1 MELPIL
7 AHPSMDLAK
16 NIHTTLPFG
25 TSRFW
30 HYLALILFTT
40 HGCGPRPQEDFICI
54 DDWELY
60 LPKTNEWLAVQV
72 PGDVM
77 TDLLQYG
84 RIDDP
89 YLETN
94 ERTLQWVE
102 NENWVYRTRV
112 LVSDHATESVL
123 RFEGLDT
130 YASIVVNDSLMLETD
145 NAHRAYEVALPQ
157 SDDAWNI
164 EVTLH
169 SPVAR
174 GQATLDAQ
182 PRNIPVSNEMK
193 PIGEQ
198 TSSVTRKPYY
208 HFGWDW
214 GPRLVSAGISGPVTI
229 VPAAQP
235 QASSNRIQ
243 TAIAADGMARITFEP
258 ENAWPSG
265 SWTLTHPDGN
275 QQLIGTDPS
284 GGSYTVVTPE
294 LWWPHGMGDQPL
306 YRLTWTPDS
315 PSLHSLHWNIGLRT
329 IEWVREPDAWG
340 RSFACHVNEVP
351 VQARGANVIPTDFF
365 AVRGSESESLRLQ
378 SAIDA
383 NMNMVRVWGGASY
396 PSEQFYHFC
405 DSAGL
410 LVWQDFMFACAM
422 VPSDSAYVDNIK
434 AEAEHQVKRLRH
446 RPSLALWCGNNESQK
461 AWETWGWPDL
471 FELHGADSI
480 ATEEAYAAVFHQ
492 ALPSVVE
499 RESDAF
505 YWPSSPSRDSLAEY
519 ALDSGD
525 EHAWHV
531 WFDTLDFDFFSKH
544 IGRFASEYGLQSLPD
559 AWTLSKVGIR
569 AFEDDALQFRQRSK
583 MEWLQPGL
591 DGWGMMRIYAR
602 RYAADPIAEDT
613 LHTPLERWIYLTQFT
628 QALGLREALERHR
641 TSDGKYAGSLYWQLS
656 DVWPTVSWSTV
667 DYYGRW
673 KLAHHAVQQ
682 ANKARCVQRAHG
694 RATETFVAFNDAQ
707 EALEST
713 ALQLALLNIQ
723 GDTLHAENFTV
734 DLAPFSHHFLEL
746 GEAYHTSKGIL
757 RWTWSDG
764 AGTVLDEGM
773 HLHYKPG
780 EVDWPDATIETVW
793 KGDSLVLTSDLVAL
807 GVRLQLEGVQFEEN
821 GFMLFPNE
829 PKTVRFQ
836 TTGSQNAARNALSVE
851 HFAQYQ

>member
-1 MELPIL
+1 
-7 AHPSMDLAK
+7 
-16 NIHTTLPFG
+16 
-25 TSRFW
+25 
-30 HYLALILFTT
+30 
-40 HGCGPRPQEDFICI
+40 
-54 DDWELY
+54 
-60 LPKTNEWLAVQV
+60 
-72 PGDVM
+72 M
-77 TDLLQYG
+77 TDLLQHG

-89 YLETN
+89 YVETN
-94 ERTLQWVE
+94 ERTMQWVE

-112 LVSDHATESVL
+112 LVADHAAESVL

-130 YASIVVNDSLMLETD
+130 YASIVVNDSLLLETD
-145 NAHRAYEVALPQ
+145 NAHRAYEVALPPAEV
-157 SDDAWNI
+157 AWNI
-164 EVTLH
+164 QVTLH
-169 SPVAR
+169 SPVER
-174 GQATLDAQ
+174 GQVILDLQ

-214 GPRLVSAGISGPVTI
+214 GPRLVSAGISGPVSI
-229 VPAAQP
+229 VPAEQP
-235 QASSNRIQ
+235 LASSNRIY
-243 TAIAADGMARITFEP
+243 TTMAADGMAIISFTP
-258 ENAWPSG
+258 DSAWPTG
-265 SWTLTHPDGN
+265 KWTLSHPN
-275 QQLIGTDPS
+275 GTQEAVS
-284 GGSYTVVTPE
+284 AGHNGGSCTIASPE
-294 LWWPHGMGDQPL
+294 WWWPNGMGDQPL

-329 IEWVREPDAWG
+329 IEWIREPDAWG
-340 RSFACHVNEVP
+340 RSFACHVNGVQ

-365 AVRGSESESLRLQ
+365 AVRGNKSEVSRLQ
-378 SAIDA
+378 SAVDA

-396 PSEQFYHFC
+396 PTEQFYNFC

-422 VPSDSAYVDNIK
+422 VPGDSAYEANVT

-492 ALPSVVE
+492 ALPSIVQ
-499 RESDAF
+499 RESNAF
-505 YWPSSPSRDSLAEY
+505 YWHSSPSRDPLAEN

-531 WFDTLDFDFFSKH
+531 WFDTLDFDFYSEH

-559 AWTLSKVGIR
+559 AATLSKVGVR
-569 AFEDDALQFRQRSK
+569 DFEDEALQFRQRSK

-602 RYAADPIAEDT
+602 RYAADPVADDT

-628 QALGLREALERHR
+628 QALGLRQALERHR

-673 KLAHHAVQQ
+673 KLAHHAVQK
-682 ANKARCVQRAHG
+682 ANKPRCVQRAHG
-694 RATETFVAFNDAQ
+694 RAAETLVAFNDAPN
-707 EALEST
+707 ALEGTTLSMT
-713 ALQLALLNIQ
+713 LLNVQ
-723 GDTLHAENFTV
+723 GDTLHKAVQSIDLPAFSQQVLELDENFQ
-734 DLAPFSHHFLEL
+734 ASQ
-746 GEAYHTSKGIL
+746 GIL
-757 RWTWSDG
+757 RWTWTDRDDSI
-764 AGTVLDEGM
+764 LDEGTSI
-773 HLHYKPG
+773 HFKPA
-780 EVDWPDATIETVW
+780 EIDWPDATIETTW
-793 KGDSLVLTSDLVAL
+793 KGDSLVLTSDQIAL
-807 GVRLQLEGVQFEEN
+807 GVRLQLEDGHFDGN
-821 GFMLFPNE
+821 GFTLFPNE
-829 PKTVRFQ
+829 PKAVRFHSN
-836 TTGSQNAARNALSVE
+836 GSPTSARSSLSVQ
-851 HFAQYQ
+851 HFAQFQ

>member
-1 MELPIL
+1 MHTTKNIYITLPI
-7 AHPSMDLAK
+7 
-16 NIHTTLPFG
+16 G
-25 TSRFW
+25 TARIW
-30 HYLALILFTT
+30 YCLALILFAMN
-40 HGCGPRPQEDFICI
+40 GCTPRPEVGSICI

-60 LPKTNEWLAVQV
+60 LPKTNEWLAVKV
-72 PGDVM
+72 PGDAM
-77 TDLLQYG
+77 TDLLQHG

-89 YLETN
+89 FVETN

-112 LVSDHATESVL
+112 LVSDHAMESVL

-145 NAHRAYEVALPQ
+145 NAHRMYEFVLPP
-157 SDDAWNI
+157 SDVAWNI

-169 SPVAR
+169 SPVER
-174 GQATLDAQ
+174 GQAILDAQ

-243 TAIAADGMARITFEP
+243 TAIAAEGTALITYET
-258 ENAWPSG
+258 EHDWPAG

-275 QQLIGTDPS
+275 QERIGTDRT
-284 GGSYTVVTPE
+284 GGSHTIVAPE

-306 YRLTWTPDS
+306 YRLTWIPDS
-315 PSLHSLHWNIGLRT
+315 PLLHALHWDIGLRT

-340 RSFACHVNEVP
+340 QSFACHVNGVR

-365 AVRGSESESLRLQ
+365 TVRGKESELSRLQ

-422 VPSDSAYVDNIK
+422 VPGDSAYAANVK
-434 AEAEHQVKRLRH
+434 AEAEYQVKRLRH

-492 ALPSVVE
+492 ALPLIVE
-499 RESDAF
+499 SESDAF
-505 YWPSSPSRDSLAEY
+505 YWSSSPSRDPLAEY
-519 ALDSGD
+519 ALESGD

-531 WFDTLDFDFFSKH
+531 WFDTLDFDFFSEH

-559 AWTLSKVGIR
+559 ARTLSKVGID
-569 AFEDDALQFRQRSK
+569 AFEDEALQFRQRSK

-602 RYAADPIAEDT
+602 RYAADPVANDT

-641 TSDGKYAGSLYWQLS
+641 TSDGRYAGSLYWQLS

-682 ANKARCVQRAHG
+682 ANKPRCIQRAHG
-694 RATETFVAFNDAQ
+694 RSTETLFAFNDSP

-713 ALQLALLNIQ
+713 VLQVALLNIQ
-723 GDTLHAENFTV
+723 GDTLHVEKFEV
-734 DLAPFSHHFLEL
+734 DLPAFSHEVLEL
-746 GEAYHTSKGIL
+746 GEAFNKLKGIL
-757 RWTWSDG
+757 RWMWIDDSGINLD
-764 AGTVLDEGM
+764 AGT
-773 HLHYKPG
+773 HLHAKPA

-793 KGDSLVLTSDLVAL
+793 KGDSLVLTSDSIAL
-807 GVRLQLEGVQFEEN
+807 GVRLQLEGMQFEEN
-821 GFMLFPNE
+821 GFILFPNE
-829 PKTVRFQ
+829 PKTVRFR
-836 TTGSQNAARNALSVE
+836 TNIPENAARDALSVE
-851 HFAQYQ
+851 HFAEYQ

>member
-1 MELPIL
+1 MVV
-7 AHPSMDLAK
+7 
-16 NIHTTLPFG
+16 FC
-25 TSRFW
+25 FF
-30 HYLALILFTT
+30 LALALCTIC
-40 HGCGPRPQEDFICI
+40 GCGPRPQDGSVCI

-60 LPKTNEWLAVQV
+60 LPQTNEWLSVKV

-77 TDLLQYG
+77 TDLLQHG
-84 RIDDP
+84 RIEDP
-89 YLETN
+89 YLDTN
-94 ERTLQWVE
+94 ERASQWVE
-102 NENWVYRTRV
+102 NETWVYRTRV
-112 LVSDHATESVL
+112 LVSDHEAESVL

-130 YASIVVNDSLMLETD
+130 YASIVVNDYPMLETD
-145 NAHRAYEVALPQ
+145 NSHRAYEVDLPP
-157 SDDAWNI
+157 SEVAWNI
-164 EVTLH
+164 EVILH
-169 SPVAR
+169 SPIKR
-174 GQATLDAQ
+174 GQAILDAH

-214 GPRLVSAGISGPVTI
+214 GPRLVSAGISGPVTV
-229 VPAAQP
+229 VPAEQP
-235 QASSNRIQ
+235 LASSNRIH
-243 TAIAADGMARITFEP
+243 TVMAADGMAVISFEP
-258 ENAWPSG
+258 EHDWPAG

-275 QQLIGTDPS
+275 QERIGADPT
-284 GGSYTVVTPE
+284 GGSCTVETPE
-294 LWWPHGMGDQPL
+294 WWWPNGMGDQPL
-306 YRLTWTPDS
+306 YRLTWTPAS

-340 RSFACHVNEVP
+340 QSFACHVNGVR

-365 AVRGSESESLRLQ
+365 TVRGSESELCRLQ
-378 SAIDA
+378 SAVDA

-396 PSEQFYHFC
+396 PSEQFYNFC

-422 VPSDSAYVDNIK
+422 VPGDSTYVANVK
-434 AEAEHQVKRLRH
+434 AEAAYQVKRLRH

-471 FELHGADSI
+471 FELHGPDSI

-505 YWPSSPSRDSLAEY
+505 YWPSSPSRDPLAEY
-519 ALDSGD
+519 ALESGD

-531 WFDTLDFDFFSKH
+531 WFDTLDFDFFSEH

-559 AWTLSKVGIR
+559 AWTLSKVGIG
-569 AFEDDALQFRQRSK
+569 AFEDEALQFRQRSK
-583 MEWLQPGL
+583 MEWLKPGL

-602 RYAADPIAEDT
+602 RYAADPVADDT
-613 LHTPLERWIYLTQFT
+613 VHTPLERWIYLTQFT

-641 TSDGKYAGSLYWQLS
+641 TSDGRYAGSLYWQLS

-682 ANKARCVQRAHG
+682 ANKPRCVQRAHG
-694 RATETFVAFNDAQ
+694 RSTETLFAFNDSP

-713 ALQLALLNIQ
+713 VLQVALLNNL
-723 GDTLHAENFTV
+723 GDTLHVEKFEVNLPAFYHEV
-734 DLAPFSHHFLEL
+734 LEL
-746 GEAYHTSKGIL
+746 GEAFNTPKGIL
-757 RWTWSDG
+757 RWMWIDDSGIILD
-764 AGTVLDEGM
+764 AGT
-773 HLHYKPG
+773 HLHAKPA

-793 KGDSLVLTSDLVAL
+793 KGDSLVLTSDHIAL
-807 GVRLQLEGVQFEEN
+807 GVRLQLEGMQFEEN

-829 PKTVRFQ
+829 PKTVGFR
-836 TTGSQNAARNALSVE
+836 TTDSQNAVRKALSVE
-851 HFAQYQ
+851 HFAEYQ

>member
-1 MELPIL
+1 MHTTKNIYITLPI
-7 AHPSMDLAK
+7 
-16 NIHTTLPFG
+16 G
-25 TSRFW
+25 TARIW
-30 HYLALILFTT
+30 YCLALILFAMN
-40 HGCGPRPQEDFICI
+40 GCTPRPEVGSICI

-60 LPKTNEWLAVQV
+60 LPKTNEWLAVKV
-72 PGDVM
+72 PGDAM
-77 TDLLQYG
+77 TDLLQHG

-89 YLETN
+89 FVETN

-112 LVSDHATESVL
+112 LVSDHAMESVL

-145 NAHRAYEVALPQ
+145 NAHRMYEFVLPP
-157 SDDAWNI
+157 SDVAWNI

-169 SPVAR
+169 SPVER

-243 TAIAADGMARITFEP
+243 TAIAAEGTALITYET
-258 ENAWPSG
+258 EHDWPAG

-275 QQLIGTDPS
+275 QERIGTDRT
-284 GGSYTVVTPE
+284 GGSHTIVAPE

-306 YRLTWTPDS
+306 YRLTWIPDS
-315 PSLHSLHWNIGLRT
+315 PLLHALHWDIGLRT

-340 RSFACHVNEVP
+340 QSFACHVNGVR

-365 AVRGSESESLRLQ
+365 TVRGKESELSRLQ

-422 VPSDSAYVDNIK
+422 VPGDSAYAANVK
-434 AEAEHQVKRLRH
+434 AEAEYQVKRLRH

-492 ALPSVVE
+492 ALPLIVE
-499 RESDAF
+499 SESDAF
-505 YWPSSPSRDSLAEY
+505 YWSSSPSRDPLAEY
-519 ALDSGD
+519 ALESGD

-531 WFDTLDFDFFSKH
+531 WFDTLDFDFFSEH

-559 AWTLSKVGIR
+559 ARTLSKVGID
-569 AFEDDALQFRQRSK
+569 AFEDEALQFRQRSK

-602 RYAADPIAEDT
+602 RYAADPVANDT

-641 TSDGKYAGSLYWQLS
+641 TSDGRYAGSLYWQLG

-667 DYYGRW
+667 DYFGRW

-682 ANKARCVQRAHG
+682 TNKPRCIQSAHG
-694 RATETFVAFNDAQ
+694 RSTETLFAFNDSP

-713 ALQLALLNIQ
+713 VLQVALLNIQ
-723 GDTLHAENFTV
+723 GDTLHVEKFEV
-734 DLAPFSHHFLEL
+734 DLPAFSHEVLEL
-746 GEAYHTSKGIL
+746 GEAFNKLKGIL
-757 RWTWSDG
+757 RWMWIDDSGINLD
-764 AGTVLDEGM
+764 AGT
-773 HLHYKPG
+773 HLHAKPA

-793 KGDSLVLTSDLVAL
+793 KGDSLVLTSNRIAL
-807 GVRLQLEGVQFEEN
+807 GVRLQLEGMQFEEN
-821 GFMLFPNE
+821 GFILFPNE
-829 PKTVRFQ
+829 PKTVRFR
-836 TTGSQNAARNALSVE
+836 TTGSQNVVRDALSVE
-851 HFAQYQ
+851 HFAEYQ

>member
-1 MELPIL
+1 MVPMQKTPPIAPFVTGGVWFIIAL
-7 AHPSMDLAK
+7 AVASLSGCERP
-16 NIHTTLPFG
+16 TTP
-25 TSRFW
+25 
-30 HYLALILFTT
+30 
-40 HGCGPRPQEDFICI
+40 DFVGINN
-54 DDWELY
+54 WELY
-60 LPKTNEWLAVQV
+60 LPKTHEWLPVTV
-72 PGDVM
+72 PGDAV
-77 TDLLQYG
+77 TDLLKHE
-84 RIDDP
+84 RIPDP
-89 YLETN
+89 FFGTYEDS
-94 ERTLQWVE
+94 LQWLE
-102 NENWVYRTRV
+102 QQNWVYRTRV

-130 YASIVVNDSLMLETD
+130 YASIVVNDSLLLETD
-145 NAHRAYEVALPQ
+145 NAHRAYEVTLPP
-157 SDDAWNI
+157 SEDAWNI

-169 SPVAR
+169 SPVER
-174 GQATLDAQ
+174 GQAILDAQ
-182 PRNIPVSNEMK
+182 PRNIPVSNELK

-229 VPAAQP
+229 APAAQP

-243 TAIAADGMARITFEP
+243 TAIKSNGTALLTFEP
-258 ENAWPSG
+258 EHDWPAG
-265 SWTLTHPDGN
+265 SWTLTHPGGN
-275 QQLIGTDPS
+275 QELIGTDPS
-284 GGSYTVVTPE
+284 GGSYTVATPE

-315 PSLHSLHWNIGLRT
+315 PLLHALHWNIGLRT

-340 RSFACHVNEVP
+340 QSFACHVNGVR
-351 VQARGANVIPTDFF
+351 VQARGANVIPTDYFT
-365 AVRGSESESLRLQ
+365 VRGSESELSRLQ

-383 NMNMVRVWGGASY
+383 NMNMLRVWGGASY

-422 VPSDSAYVDNIK
+422 VPSDSAYVANVK
-434 AEAEHQVKRLRH
+434 AEAVYQVKRLRH

-471 FELHGADSI
+471 FDLHGADSI
-480 ATEEAYAAVFHQ
+480 ATEEAYAAVFHE

-505 YWPSSPSRDSLAEY
+505 YWPSSPARDPRVSD

-525 EHAWHV
+525 EHAWRV
-531 WFDTLDFDFFSKH
+531 WFDTLDFDYFSAH
-544 IGRFASEYGLQSLPD
+544 DGRFASEFGLQSLPD
-559 AWTLSKVGIR
+559 AWTLSKVGVH
-569 AFEDDALQFRQRSK
+569 AFEDEALQFRQRSK

-602 RYAADPIAEDT
+602 RYTADPAAEDPR
-613 LHTPLERWIYLTQFT
+613 HTQLERWIYLTQFT

-641 TSDGKYAGSLYWQLS
+641 TSDGRYAGSLYWQLS

-682 ANKARCVQRAHG
+682 ANKPRCVQRAHG
-694 RATETFVAFNDAQ
+694 RSTETLFAFNDAPM
-707 EALEST
+707 ALEST
-713 ALQLALLNIQ
+713 ALQVALLTIA

-734 DLAPFSHHFLEL
+734 DVAAFSHSVIEL
-746 GEAYHTSKGIL
+746 GEAFNTSRGIL
-757 RWTWSDG
+757 RWTWSRG
-764 AGTVLDEGM
+764 AEAILDEGT
-773 HLHYKPG
+773 HLHAKPA
-780 EVDWPDATIETVW
+780 EVDWPDVTIETVW
-793 KGDSLVLTSDLVAL
+793 KGDSLVLTSDHVAL
-807 GVRLQLEGVQFEEN
+807 GVRLQLEAVQFEEN

-829 PKTVRFQ
+829 PKTVRFRS
-836 TTGSQNAARNALSVE
+836 TIPENAARDELSVE
-851 HFAQYQ
+851 HFAEYQ